1 MPAGY
6 VSVMAI
12 PLTVDALGLVI
23 VMVNC
28 EELATPE
35 VTVDGVKD
43 TLTVSGRRVADAGRA
58 SEAAISSTT
67 IEATTAAV
75 AAGRCQP
82 TKRKATS
89 RPGPT
94 ARAPGLRPATNPSH
108 AIRGLQDLGP
118 GTTRW
123 FQTARVLAH
132 EPRRAVSTRCYI
144 GRRPG

>member
-67 IEATTAAV
+67 IEATTAA
-75 AAGRCQP
+75 
-82 TKRKATS
+82 
-89 RPGPT
+89 
-94 ARAPGLRPATNPSH
+94 
-108 AIRGLQDLGP
+108 
-118 GTTRW
+118 
-123 FQTARVLAH
+123 
-132 EPRRAVSTRCYI
+132 EPRGDASLQSAKPPHALDPRPVRLACARQLTPLTRSGGCKTWALARLVGSRQRVYLPTSL
-144 GRRPG
+144 GEP